1 MNDVL
6 PADQPLIL
14 SGEEVLFVRLASALN
29 SDEESPLDPL
39 GTTPD
44 EPLLERSGRMLFER
58 KLLDAKT
65 MRPHREV
72 VRRLLVVGQ
81 PDSRIVLLRAGAGQ
95 GERLMDLYGRS
106 GAFVHFVKSG
116 DKYRFGPPLEILDV
130 LDEVVRIFS
139 PRRSTGDFVELR
151 LTPHESFAFVFLA
164 SELVAGLRNGA
175 AVARLSRTPP
185 PQRKQSAML
194 DHSIDGALLLPGKRI
209 SRLSPALFGEDA
221 LASPVPSDIEWIGAL
236 EGLLKKDVLYA
247 SGDGFELRPYLRD
260 LAIGLMTQNRH
271 VLTRFDF
278 GARDWVVRDVT
289 FVPVS
294 GSVFS
299 VRATREGGM
308 GVKELDARA
317 LNDGVRKAIEEISI
331 GETVDGGY

>member
-14 SGEEVLFVRLASALN
+14 SGEEVLFVRLASALS
-29 SDEESPLDPL
+29 SDDESPLEALAAP
-39 GTTPD
+39 PP
-44 EPLLERSGRMLFER
+44 EPILERSGRALFDR
-58 KLLDAKT
+58 RLLDGKT

-72 VRRLLVVGQ
+72 LRRLLVVAQ

-106 GAFVHFVKSG
+106 GAFVRYAKTA
-116 DKYRFGPPLEILDV
+116 DKFRFGPPLEILDV

-139 PRRSTGDFVELR
+139 PRRSTGDFVDLR
-151 LTPHESFAFVFLA
+151 LTPHESFAFTFLA

-175 AVARLSRTPP
+175 MIARLLRTPP
-185 PQRKQSAML
+185 PARKQSALL
-194 DHSIDGALLLPGKRI
+194 DHSIDGAMVLSGKRI

-236 EGLLKKDVLYA
+236 EGLLKKDVIYA

-308 GVKELDARA
+308 TVKELDARG

-331 GETVDGGY
+331 GETVDGY